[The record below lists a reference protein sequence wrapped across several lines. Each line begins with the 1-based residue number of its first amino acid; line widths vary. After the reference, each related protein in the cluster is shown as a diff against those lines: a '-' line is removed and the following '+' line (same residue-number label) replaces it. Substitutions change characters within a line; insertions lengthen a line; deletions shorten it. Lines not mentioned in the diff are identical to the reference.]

1 MPVAL
6 PIGPYHPALKE
17 NTYFRLEVE
26 GERIVNADL
35 KIGYSHRGIEWL
47 AARRTYH
54 QDIFLCERVCGI
66 CSNAHS
72 TCFCQT
78 VEDLAQIEVS
88 DRAKYLRVIV
98 AELERLHSHFLWFGV
113 AMHVIGFDTA
123 FMHMWKDREIIMR
136 MIESITG
143 KRVNH
148 GFNTIGGTRRDF
160 TPSILKS
167 IEDGINTIEK
177 AADRIRNTVTRDR
190 LVKKRALDIG
200 YLSVEDAKRISVVGP
215 TARASAINVDIRRDD
230 PYAAYSELDWNVI
243 VQDEGDALA
252 RVVVRLLEIYESIRL
267 IRQALKSLP
276 SGPTS
281 TDIGQ
286 LELPVSEAC
295 DRVEAPRG
303 ELFYFMKSNGT
314 NIPERVKIRTP
325 SYMNNAA
332 LTTMLIGNSTADAP
346 LIIASIDPC
355 YSCTDRVAIVNAKN
369 GEITYVTM
377 EELSRKKAQ

>member
-1 MPVAL
+1 
-6 PIGPYHPALKE
+6 
-17 NTYFRLEVE
+17 
-26 GERIVNADL
+26 
-35 KIGYSHRGIEWL
+35 
-47 AARRTYH
+47 
-54 QDIFLCERVCGI
+54 
-66 CSNAHS
+66 
-72 TCFCQT
+72 
-78 VEDLAQIEVS
+78 
-88 DRAKYLRVIV
+88 
-98 AELERLHSHFLWFGV
+98 
-113 AMHVIGFDTA
+113 MHVIGFDTA

-136 MIESITG
+136 IIESITG

-160 TPSILKS
+160 TPHIVKS
-167 IEDGINTIEK
+167 IEDGINAIEK

-190 LVKKRALDIG
+190 LIKKRALDIG

-215 TARASAINVDIRRDD
+215 TARASTINVDIRRDD

-243 VQDEGDALA
+243 IRDEGDVLA

-276 SGPTS
+276 SGSIS

-286 LELPVSEAC
+286 LELPVSEAY

-303 ELFYFMKSNGT
+303 ELFYFIKSNGT

-369 GEITYVTM
+369 GDIAYVTM
-377 EELSRKKAQ
+377 EELPRKKAH

>member
-17 NTYFRLEVE
+17 CEYFRLEVE

-35 KIGYSHRGIEWL
+35 KIGYNHRGVEWL

-78 VEDLAQIEVS
+78 VEDLAHIDVP

-123 FMHMWKDREIIMR
+123 FMHMWKDRETIMKI
-136 MIESITG
+136 IESITG
-143 KRVNH
+143 KRVNY

-160 TPSILKS
+160 APSIVKS
-167 IEDGINTIEK
+167 VAEGIDAIEK
-177 AADRIRNTVTRDR
+177 AADRIRNAVTKDR

-200 YLSVEDAKRISVVGP
+200 YLSVEDARRISVVGP
-215 TARASAINVDIRRDD
+215 TARASGINVDIRRDD
-230 PYAAYSELDWNVI
+230 PYAAYSELDWNVVI
-243 VQDEGDALA
+243 RDEGDVLA

-267 IRQALKSLP
+267 VREALKLMP
-276 SGPTS
+276 NGPIS
-281 TDIGQ
+281 ADISQ
-286 LELPVSEAC
+286 LEFPVSEAYG
-295 DRVEAPRG
+295 RVEAPRG
-303 ELFYFMKSNGT
+303 ELFYFIKSNGT
-314 NIPERVKIRTP
+314 NVPERVKIRTP

-346 LIIASIDPC
+346 LVIASIDPC
-355 YSCTDRVAIVNAKN
+355 YSCTDRVAIIDVKN
-369 GEITYVTM
+369 GETKYTTM
-377 EELSRKKAQ
+377 EELSRRKRR